1 MKRFRGIKRRII
13 YLQINYL
20 NNDLYS
26 FHNKSNFGKGNHNIG
41 KTELEKHFPKEK
53 FKIEVDY
60 SNYKKHA
67 ISLTKKR

>member
-1 MKRFRGIKRRII
+1 MIYIHFII
-13 YLQINYL
+13 NPI
-20 NNDLYS
+20 S
-26 FHNKSNFGKGNHNIG
+26 GKGNHNIG

-67 ISLTKKR
+67 ILLTKKAIANKPDCIVACGGD